1 MVKKI
6 LRFLLFLLL
15 ALVLFFGAV
24 LIFPKIEPKQKLEV
38 SKIMP
43 VRQLDS
49 LYWAM
54 QIETL
59 RKEFGNNKT
68 LLPGYELQTLLAL
81 RHFPEL
87 KDVRVNFVY
96 KKAVI
101 PLSSRPNLFTMFG
114 KRENWEFRVIVSN
127 KSLDSMEPILLK
139 NLPFDAQVAILAHEL
154 GHAKHYQQYGFWQ
167 LLKFGLMYAINSEFR
182 AIHERSTDEIVIYHS
197 LGWQLFEYAKY
208 VRTDPSTIEGYEAS
222 KDFLDKNYM
231 TPADIMEVMN
241 NINAY
246 GLAAPF

>member
-1 MVKKI
+1 MIKKI
-6 LRFLLFLLL
+6 FRFLLFLLL
-15 ALVLFFGAV
+15 VLVLFFGAV
-24 LIFPKIEPKQKLEV
+24 FIFPKIEPKQTLGI

-59 RKEFGNNKT
+59 RKEFGNRKT
-68 LLPGYELQTLLAL
+68 LVPGYELQTLLAL
-81 RHFPEL
+81 RYFPEL

-114 KRENWEFRVIVSN
+114 NRKNWEFRVIVSN

-154 GHAKHYQQYGFWQ
+154 GHTKHYQKYGFWQ

-182 AIHERSTDEIVIYHS
+182 AIHERSTDETVIYQG
-197 LGWQLFEYAKY
+197 LGWQLFEYAKF
-208 VRTDPSTIEGYEAS
+208 VRTDPTTIKGYEAS

-231 TPADIMEVMN
+231 TPADIMEVMTH
-241 NINAY
+241 INTY